1 MYKELIISIIVV
13 AIITAGSI
21 VTQNNTTKS
30 IEEISSTL
38 TLVRDEISKEDVNQE
53 KSKEV
58 MEKVEREWEEKYE
71 KMAYYTE
78 HNELEKVNTDLVKL
92 KANIEMKD
100 YQTAVE
106 NLENCVFI
114 LNHIKDKSSLK
125 IVNIF

>member
-1 MYKELIISIIVV
+1 MYKELVISIMVTTIIV
-13 AIITAGSI
+13 IGSI
-21 VTQNNTTKS
+21 ITQNNTTKS
-30 IEEISSTL
+30 IEEISNIL
-38 TLVRDEISKEDVNQE
+38 TLIRNEISKENVSQE
-53 KSKEV
+53 KSKEI
-58 MEKVEREWEEKYE
+58 MEKVEKEWKEKYE